1 MAKSKELVIVRTQ
14 KRKLHNN
21 KRIIT
26 GVGGWGCV
34 RERGGGGLPLLEV
47 NLHFLEALNVFRSKQ
62 QHGQAQLR
70 EFALPNRSAI
80 LTAQVNSKQVHNG
93 KKWSQQHNQMLINF
107 IT

>member
-26 GVGGWGCV
+26 GVGGGGCV
-34 RERGGGGLPLLEV
+34 RERGGGLPLLEV